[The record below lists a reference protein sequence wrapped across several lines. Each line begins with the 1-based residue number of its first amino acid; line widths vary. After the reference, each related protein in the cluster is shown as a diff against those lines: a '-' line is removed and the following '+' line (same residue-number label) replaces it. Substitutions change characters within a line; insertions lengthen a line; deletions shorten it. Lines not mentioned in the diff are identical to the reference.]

1 MLSRSLSSGIHCVV
15 RRLEKRNLLAEETWS
30 VALKL
35 AVGLLVPSSLPLGI
49 SYHEVLQHLS
59 HWVITQGSTTV
70 SSFPS
75 QADITNLSWTP

>member
-1 MLSRSLSSGIHCVV
+1 M
-15 RRLEKRNLLAEETWS
+15 
-30 VALKL
+30 ALKL